1 MKLVIT
7 YNQYKLLDL
16 LAYRTSLLSDT
27 LKYETDN
34 KNLLSTNKRL
44 FTISEKKV
52 DSAKIPEQVKN
63 LVISIGN
70 NWAKY
75 TSDAFAFFFTFF
87 LLPFAQSLVLAFTDA
102 YGYNK
107 HFHFIGLAN
116 FKEALSNRAFLRA
129 IWVTVRYTLFVTLG
143 ANVSALVLALLLD
156 SNTHFKKLFRAVF
169 FLPNL
174 MSLIIVGF
182 VWVFLY
188 GNVYRSAVQAFGIPE
203 AYQISWLGS
212 MKLAVYSIGLTAIWQ
227 CAGYYMIIYIA
238 GLQNI
243 SKDLLEAAAVDGANK
258 WTVITR
264 IKLPLL
270 APVVVMNVI
279 LCLASCFKAFDI
291 PMAMTSGGP
300 AGATT
305 TIALQIYNT
314 GFSSNRTGYAT
325 AQSIILFL
333 IISAITAA
341 VYLFQGR
348 KDASN
353 A

>member
-1 MKLVIT
+1 MSRAAGHLRRGT
-7 YNQYKLLDL
+7 
-16 LAYRTSLLSDT
+16 TG
-27 LKYETDN
+27 E
-34 KNLLSTNKRL
+34 
-44 FTISEKKV
+44 
-52 DSAKIPEQVKN
+52 AKIIHRTHYQTEVWRRKQNQTYLLFILP
-63 LVISIGN
+63 
-70 NWAKY
+70 
-75 TSDAFAFFFTFF
+75 AFAFFFTFF

-264 IKLPLL
+264 RPRRRNDNDR
-270 APVVVMNVI
+270 APDLQHRLQLQPDRIRNRAIHHPVSDH
-279 LCLASCFKAFDI
+279 LRHY
-291 PMAMTSGGP
+291 SGSLSVPRQKGRVKCVKQEQ
-300 AGATT
+300 ARADM
-305 TIALQIYNT
+305 
-314 GFSSNRTGYAT
+314 
-325 AQSIILFL
+325 QSQFL
-333 IISAITAA
+333 S
-341 VYLFQGR
+341 V
-348 KDASN
+348 
-353 A
+353 

>member
-1 MKLVIT
+1 MSRAAGHLRRGT
-7 YNQYKLLDL
+7 
-16 LAYRTSLLSDT
+16 TG
-27 LKYETDN
+27 E
-34 KNLLSTNKRL
+34 
-44 FTISEKKV
+44 
-52 DSAKIPEQVKN
+52 AKIIHRTHYQTEVWRRKQNQTYLLFILP
-63 LVISIGN
+63 
-70 NWAKY
+70 
-75 TSDAFAFFFTFF
+75 AFAFFFTFF

-102 YGYNK
+102 CGYNK

-300 AGATT
+300 ADNDRAPD
-305 TIALQIYNT
+305 LQHRLQLQPDRIR
-314 GFSSNRTGYAT
+314 NRAIHHPVSDHLRHYSGSLSVPRQKGRVKCVKQEQAR
-325 AQSIILFL
+325 ADMQSQFL
-333 IISAITAA
+333 S
-341 VYLFQGR
+341 V
-348 KDASN
+348 
-353 A
+353 